1 MDAGTQ
7 YSPSNRSAVGFWR
20 DPLQC
25 VHLQGHLCA
34 GVVHKPM
41 FTLPLGMRP
50 AKNKTFVVAGGV
62 ATPSASEVSVN
73 IANSGDQA
81 PSSLHIVRISETG
94 DVVQDVGNN
103 SWISLD
109 GISFRAGD

>member
-1 MDAGTQ
+1 MDAGVQ

-20 DPLQC
+20 DPFQC

-34 GVVHKPM
+34 GMAHKPM

-50 AKNKTFVVAGGV
+50 AKNKSFVIAGAS
-62 ATPSASEVSVN
+62 ATLSASEFSVIN
-73 IANSGDQA
+73 LRDQA